1 MTKNITHKM
10 TSIKLKAHLAM
21 TAFVAVAV
29 LTITLTVVGVFAY
42 ATLNIGVQPDSGQ
55 ANVLVAPASVVAQ
68 ISGFS
73 SVQAN

>member
-10 TSIKLKAHLAM
+10 TSAKLKAHLAL

-29 LTITLTVVGVFAY
+29 LTITLTVVGIFAY
-42 ATLNIGVQPDSGQ
+42 ATLNVGVQPDGGP
-55 ANVLVAPASVVAQ
+55 ANVLVAPASVIAQ
-68 ISGFS
+68 TSGFA